1 MGREVI
7 GRNLR
12 ITGSVRWALCT
23 KGRPLAL
30 LVCLE
35 DVVHLS
41 GTSLLGEV
49 GASLLGSGSMKME
62 ECYLYTFLLPERRA
76 LLGKEE
82 SNTHQ
87 P

>member
-1 MGREVI
+1 MGS
-7 GRNLR
+7 LHQ
-12 ITGSVRWALCT
+12 
-23 KGRPLAL
+23 GRPFTL

-41 GTSLLGEV
+41 GTSLLGGV

-62 ECYLYTFLLPERRA
+62 ECYLHIFLLPERWA
-76 LLGKEE
+76 LMGKEE
-82 SNTHQ
+82 SNKHQ